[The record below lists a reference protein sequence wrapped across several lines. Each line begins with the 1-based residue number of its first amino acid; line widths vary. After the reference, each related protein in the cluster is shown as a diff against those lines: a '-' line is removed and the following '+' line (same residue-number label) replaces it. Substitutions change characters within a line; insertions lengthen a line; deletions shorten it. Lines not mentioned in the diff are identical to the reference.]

1 MISSVNANEII
12 TIDCDSCTT
21 NKTININTTCIICN
35 TNRSVEIAI
44 NNGMNLIGIPLYPTD
59 PTLDAVFGD
68 NAENGDQVCRY
79 INGPAGGY
87 KCAMYFFGSWNNA
100 GSVEPIKPGVGY
112 EYKRNGADYTLVV
125 NGTYLPNNGYNNS
138 KCISFKQKMI
148 NKTINL
154 TTSYD
159 GYIYYNYID
168 DEYFLNDNGN
178 YLKMGSE
185 EVMPKIYRSFVEF
198 DISDIPKNANVTNV
212 TFKYRGKYHYI
223 ICNITNMTVQPSQSN
238 YDFIYNDIGF
248 NTIYT
253 NNTSFPI
260 EGSDKSINLG
270 LYAIEDLQKAINDSN
285 WFSIGIKSCNETITN
300 MSYIYASE
308 NIYAT
313 PPPTL
318 MVEYQ
323 VPAEPVREELNIM
336 FHEYNMHI
344 NIMTNPFEYIVTK
357 LDNKVGTNIIRPRR
371 CKEDD

>member
-1 MISSVNANEII
+1 MKQIILIIGILLMISSVNATCPCSGSNPCNRTVIDYNDTYNLIIESTYLCGDVTGDNVVSMFDAINLRYNISYPSNPNYFLNCNPPII
-12 TIDCDSCTT
+12 T
-21 NKTININTTCIICN
+21 
-35 TNRSVEIAI
+35 
-44 NNGMNLIGIPLYPTD
+44 Y
-59 PTLDAVFGD
+59 
-68 NAENGDQVCRY
+68 
-79 INGPAGGY
+79 
-87 KCAMYFFGSWNNA
+87 YF
-100 GSVEPIKPGVGY
+100 E
-112 EYKRNGADYTLVV
+112 
-125 NGTYLPNNGYNNS
+125 
-138 KCISFKQKMI
+138 QKMI

-212 TFKYRGKYHYI
+212 TFKYKGKYHYI

-308 NIYAT
+308 NVDAT
-313 PPPTL
+313 PPPAL

-323 VPAEPVREELNIM
+323 VPAEPFREELNIM

-344 NIMTNPFEYIVTK
+344 NIMTNPLEYIVTK